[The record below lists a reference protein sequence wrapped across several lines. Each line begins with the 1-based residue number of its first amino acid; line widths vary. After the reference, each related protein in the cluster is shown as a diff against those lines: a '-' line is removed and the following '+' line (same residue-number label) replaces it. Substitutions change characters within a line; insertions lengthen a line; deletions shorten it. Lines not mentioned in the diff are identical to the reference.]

1 MAVPP
6 GTSRSNVYSATV
18 ALLQA
23 EVKASLQ
30 LALLQRTV
38 YNVQTTS
45 GTIFETQFETK
56 LRYLTQIQYTK
67 LPSSS
72 AADRSKNIQGDNSL
86 IWTIDFMKCK

>member
-6 GTSRSNVYSATV
+6 GTSRSNVCSATV

-30 LALLQRTV
+30 LAPLQRTV

-45 GTIFETQFETK
+45 GTIFETQIETK
-56 LRYLTQIQYTK
+56 LRYLIQIQDTK

-86 IWTIDFMKCK
+86 IWPIDFMKCK